1 MIQKISAEDL
11 KKMQDREGLVLQGCG
26 GDLREWED
34 GIHQML
40 AEEKILQN
48 GAHFKEIYAF
58 EHDGC
63 TNLLFMMD
71 GIELDTGRLV
81 LWRLRTHAQFGGTWL
96 SDYLPNRLGVEET
109 VWDGKPD
116 CPLIGANGNIF
127 NLMGIAARTLAE
139 NDQNDEAKEMCRR
152 VIQCGSYDAA
162 LGVIGEYVNIV
173 SVPFPVSWTVK
184 MKKKQKETQD
194 ILSYH
199 TQAAGCSDKARAK
212 ASGGRQPIEEC
223 GRTGL

>member
-26 GDLREWED
+26 GDLQEWED

-58 EHDGC
+58 EHEGC

-71 GIELDTGRLV
+71 GIELDTGRLA

-139 NDQNDEAKEMCRR
+139 NDRNDEAKEMCGR

-162 LGVIGEYVNIV
+162 LCVIGEYVNI
-173 SVPFPVSWTVK
+173 VPFPVSWTVK

>member
-58 EHDGC
+58 EHEGC

-71 GIELDTGRLV
+71 GIELDTRRLV

-96 SDYLPNRLGVEET
+96 SDYLPNRLGVEEN
-109 VWDGKPD
+109 VQNGKPD

-162 LGVIGEYVNIV
+162 LGVIGEYV
-173 SVPFPVSWTVK
+173 PFPVSWTVK

>member
-1 MIQKISAEDL
+1 
-11 KKMQDREGLVLQGCG
+11 
-26 GDLREWED
+26 
-34 GIHQML
+34 
-40 AEEKILQN
+40 
-48 GAHFKEIYAF
+48 
-58 EHDGC
+58 
-63 TNLLFMMD
+63 MMD
-71 GIELDTGRLV
+71 GIELDTGRLA

-96 SDYLPNRLGVEET
+96 SDYLPNRLGVEEN
-109 VWDGKPD
+109 VQNGKPD
-116 CPLIGANGNIF
+116 CPLIGAYGNIF

-162 LGVIGEYVNIV
+162 LGVIGEYVNI
-173 SVPFPVSWTVK
+173 VPFPVSWTVK

>member
-1 MIQKISAEDL
+1 MDGVRPGRRAEVYGGTDHL
-11 KKMQDREGLVLQGCG
+11 YRCARLGHRRE
-26 GDLREWED
+26 RERRKD
-34 GIHQML
+34 VYKRQ
-40 AEEKILQN
+40 
-48 GAHFKEIYAF
+48 

-139 NDQNDEAKEMCRR
+139 NDRNDEAKEMCGR
-152 VIQCGSYDAA
+152 VI
-162 LGVIGEYVNIV
+162 
-173 SVPFPVSWTVK
+173 PVSYTHLNSSAR
-184 MKKKQKETQD
+184 
-194 ILSYH
+194 I
-199 TQAAGCSDKARAK
+199 CSGTSAM
-212 ASGGRQPIEEC
+212 E
-223 GRTGL
+223 

>member
-1 MIQKISAEDL
+1 MIPKISAEDL

-96 SDYLPNRLGVEET
+96 SDYLPNRLGVEEN
-109 VWDGKPD
+109 VQNGKPD

-173 SVPFPVSWTVK
+173 PFPVSWTVK

-199 TQAAGCSDKARAK
+199 SQAAGCSDKARAK

>member
-1 MIQKISAEDL
+1 MIPKISAEDL

-26 GDLREWED
+26 GDLQEWED

-58 EHDGC
+58 EHEGC

-71 GIELDTGRLV
+71 GIELDTGRLA

-96 SDYLPNRLGVEET
+96 SDYLPNRLGVEEN
-109 VWDGKPD
+109 VQNGKPD

-173 SVPFPVSWTVK
+173 PFPVSWTVK

>member
-58 EHDGC
+58 EHEGC

-71 GIELDTGRLV
+71 GIELDTGRLA

-96 SDYLPNRLGVEET
+96 SDYLPNRLGV
-109 VWDGKPD
+109 
-116 CPLIGANGNIF
+116 
-127 NLMGIAARTLAE
+127 
-139 NDQNDEAKEMCRR
+139 
-152 VIQCGSYDAA
+152 
-162 LGVIGEYVNIV
+162 
-173 SVPFPVSWTVK
+173 PFPVSWTVK

-199 TQAAGCSDKARAK
+199 SQAAGCSDKARAK

>member
-139 NDQNDEAKEMCRR
+139 NDRNDEAKEMCGR

-162 LGVIGEYVNIV
+162 LCVIGEYVNI
-173 SVPFPVSWTVK
+173 VPFPVSWTVK

>member
-1 MIQKISAEDL
+1 MIPKISAEDL

-26 GDLREWED
+26 GDLQEWED

-58 EHDGC
+58 EHEGC

-71 GIELDTGRLV
+71 GIELDTRRLV

-96 SDYLPNRLGVEET
+96 SDYLPNRLGVEEN
-109 VWDGKPD
+109 VQNGKPD

-139 NDQNDEAKEMCRR
+139 NDQNDEAKEMCGR

-173 SVPFPVSWTVK
+173 SIDEWDEPELNG
-184 MKKKQKETQD
+184 ME
-194 ILSYH
+194 Y
-199 TQAAGCSDKARAK
+199 
-212 ASGGRQPIEEC
+212 
-223 GRTGL
+223 

>member
-1 MIQKISAEDL
+1 MIPKISAEDL

-71 GIELDTGRLV
+71 GIELDTGRLA

-96 SDYLPNRLGVEET
+96 SDYLPNRLGVEEN
-109 VWDGKPD
+109 VQNGKPD

-139 NDQNDEAKEMCRR
+139 NDQNDEAKEMC
-152 VIQCGSYDAA
+152 A
-162 LGVIGEYVNIV
+162 LPGFVDSKNEEKTERNAGYLVV
-173 SVPFPVSWTVK
+173 S
-184 MKKKQKETQD
+184 Q
-194 ILSYH
+194 
-199 TQAAGCSDKARAK
+199 
-212 ASGGRQPIEEC
+212 SGGGMLRQGTRKGIR
-223 GRTGL
+223 RTPANRGMRAHRIVKSLDISEDVCHGLCP

>member
-58 EHDGC
+58 EHEGC

-71 GIELDTGRLV
+71 GIELDTGRLA

-96 SDYLPNRLGVEET
+96 SDYLPNRLGVEEN
-109 VWDGKPD
+109 VQNGKPD

-173 SVPFPVSWTVK
+173 PFPVSWTVK

-199 TQAAGCSDKARAK
+199 SQAAGCSDKARAK

>member
-71 GIELDTGRLV
+71 GIELDTGRLA

-96 SDYLPNRLGVEET
+96 SDYLPNRLG
-109 VWDGKPD
+109 
-116 CPLIGANGNIF
+116 
-127 NLMGIAARTLAE
+127 
-139 NDQNDEAKEMCRR
+139 
-152 VIQCGSYDAA
+152 
-162 LGVIGEYVNIV
+162 
-173 SVPFPVSWTVK
+173 VPFPVSWTVK

>member
-58 EHDGC
+58 EHEGC

-71 GIELDTGRLV
+71 GIELDTGRLA

-96 SDYLPNRLGVEET
+96 SDYLPNRLGVEEN
-109 VWDGKPD
+109 VQNGKPD

-162 LGVIGEYVNIV
+162 LGVIGE